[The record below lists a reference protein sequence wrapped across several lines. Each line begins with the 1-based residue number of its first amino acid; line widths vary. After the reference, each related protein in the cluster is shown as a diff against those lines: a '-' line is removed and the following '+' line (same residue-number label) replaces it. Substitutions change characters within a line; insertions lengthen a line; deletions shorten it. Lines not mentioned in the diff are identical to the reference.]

1 MTNTP
6 LIVQYRKIKEKY
18 PDAVLWFRVEDFYET
33 FDVDAVTTSSV
44 LGIVLT
50 KRADK
55 NGTLQN
61 LAGFPSHRLDTYLP
75 KLVKAGYRVAIC
87 EPTPNT

>member
-1 MTNTP
+1 MTDTP
-6 LIVQYRKIKEKY
+6 LTVQYNAIKAKY
-18 PDAVLWFRVEDFYET
+18 PDAVLWFHVEDFYEA
-33 FDVDAVTTSSV
+33 FDVDAITTSSV

-55 NGTLQN
+55 DGTLQN
-61 LAGFPSHRLDTYLP
+61 LAGFPSHRLETYLP